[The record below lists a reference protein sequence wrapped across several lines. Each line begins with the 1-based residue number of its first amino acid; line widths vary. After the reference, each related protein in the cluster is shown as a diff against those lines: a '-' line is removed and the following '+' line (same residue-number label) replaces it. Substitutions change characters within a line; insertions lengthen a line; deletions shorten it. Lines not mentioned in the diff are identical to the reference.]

1 MWIINTLL
9 SWLVDV
15 ICRAFQFLVECFLNM
30 FGMDGANTL
39 NLFHYVFPFTDTVW
53 NVCMY
58 AGFFVLFIITVWQ
71 VFKAMFGNLTE
82 AESPTK
88 TIAKMIITA
97 GFVGF
102 SGTLCKIFFYIGTV
116 PFEAFMNASD
126 SFTDF
131 SETWDDLMAMD
142 SPLDAFT
149 ASTTFADSAMILTG
163 VSGLLPFIFIVAFS
177 VLMQEFFKLMCEAV
191 ERYVILGILSMFA
204 PVCISTGVSKSTQ
217 RICFSW
223 VNMMISQ
230 TILMSM
236 NVIFLKGFC
245 SGISRMFR
253 LLLGTT
259 AGTGETGLGTDFTFF
274 TAPVAWLM
282 VVAWLKVGQRMDEY
296 MNMLGMT
303 AAISGG
309 GFGAGILGGID
320 RGVRDAN
327 PWYNNAHNTQFGRP
341 GAPRSPFS
349 FGALLGSS
357 RQRKQENATVNGGPR
372 MTTPSKWLDSM
383 AKRSKMDSRDLNDAL
398 AKGQTFRSKSTGEAA
413 AKAYGIDAK
422 GLGKLTDA
430 CTFNGRN
437 GTFTLEGRDA
447 NGNITRATYAVGP
460 DGKARLTNAE
470 GKNAATM
477 CDHSVDKTFGNNAA
491 NLNSANNI
499 AAAANVPEGQYV
511 DANGNIYSDGVFD
524 KDNGDSYDNLRT
536 ASGRA
541 VDEKDIG
548 FDSQGNLIDKNTGEQ
563 VYGDMKNSDGSV
575 TEGIALS
582 DSNTQ
587 LGLKAQGEN
596 SIANGIT
603 ANDVYGTAVFDAN
616 NNAVA
621 GATHLDENGN
631 AVNNAGE
638 IVRSAS
644 EGSPMH
650 EGLATVQSLKDT
662 NYGESGHLTEAAT
675 SSDLQ
680 GFIHSGQAVPGA
692 VGVNSSGN
700 AIDYKGNEITD
711 KFGQAIKAEQ
721 DDTGTITSTANNVMM
736 SEGTAGCSYFSA
748 DGKAYDYN
756 DCSANVSDKNFAAMG
771 RTAYVAGTAADGT
784 EGNFRITQPE
794 KSFIKDG
801 DSFIED
807 PNGTY
812 KMNAAPASEGQQY
825 FEPKYNPDN
834 SMEVSTKSS
843 SVAMSN
849 CSRLGDES
857 AIDTNYI
864 AAGTS
869 KKVSIADTDVA
880 TMEVNGRQL
889 QVHSNSISNGHVS
902 ANDNGSISFCDP
914 DHEGNIIRAK
924 PDNDTVYMARSQCC
938 GGDIKNGSAIF
949 DDMDIVSYNDGRTVT
964 RSEGCL
970 RDMYDTQTLPE
981 DQITK
986 MENNPAYTH
995 IVDKDT
1001 DMYMRIREGSAP
1013 ESKIWS
1019 QNVGETL
1026 TGERLDRFK
1035 ERTGLAGINADE
1047 FRVRDNCILAFSPSR
1062 RDENGN
1068 IKGVII
1074 TADNV
1079 CFDNSSKKTGYDG
1092 FSSNATPC
1100 TYTIGGNNKVEFTD
1114 AAKAKFNAVLAKTGD
1129 SRPDKVSTIIS
1140 SKRIVPTSFDREKLK
1155 TPYPRRRDDDW
1166 DEDDL

>member
-9 SWLVDV
+9 SWLVDL
-15 ICRAFQFLVECFLNM
+15 ICAAFEFLVDCFLNM

-39 NLFHYVFPFTDTVW
+39 DLFHYVFPFIDDVWTVCLW
-53 NVCMY
+53 
-58 AGFFVLFIITVWQ
+58 AGYFILFTITVWQ

-116 PFEAFMNASD
+116 PFESLMGSWAMESPFSDFEDHFANGIGDSLMGEAS
-126 SFTDF
+126 S
-131 SETWDDLMAMD
+131 WL
-142 SPLDAFT
+142 
-149 ASTTFADSAMILTG
+149 STGVISLG
-163 VSGLLPFIFIVAFS
+163 LVSGLLPFIIIVAFS

-204 PVCISTGVSKSTQ
+204 PVCISTAVSKSTQ

-245 SGISRMFR
+245 AGVSRMFK
-253 LLLGTT
+253 LLLGI
-259 AGTGETGLGTDFTFF
+259 ADSAETGIDISILG
-274 TAPVAWLM
+274 APLAWLM

-320 RGVRDAN
+320 RGVREAN

-372 MTTPSKWLDSM
+372 MTTPSSWLDSM

-398 AKGQTFRSKSTGEAA
+398 TKGQTFRSKSTGEAA
-413 AKAYGIDAK
+413 AKTYGIDTK

-447 NGNITRATYAVGP
+447 NGNITRATYAIGQ

-511 DANGNIYSDGVFD
+511 DANGNIYRDGVFD

-631 AVNNAGE
+631 AINDAGE
-638 IVRSAS
+638 IVRNAS

-721 DDTGTITSTANNVMM
+721 DDSGTITSTANNVMM

-869 KKVSIADTDVA
+869 KNVSIADTDVA

-949 DDMDIVSYNDGRTVT
+949 DDIDIVSYNDGRTVT

-1100 TYTIGGNNKVEFTD
+1100 TYTIGGNNKVEFSD
-1114 AAKAKFNAVLAKTGD
+1114 AA
-1129 SRPDKVSTIIS
+1129 
-1140 SKRIVPTSFDREKLK
+1140 
-1155 TPYPRRRDDDW
+1155 
-1166 DEDDL
+1166 